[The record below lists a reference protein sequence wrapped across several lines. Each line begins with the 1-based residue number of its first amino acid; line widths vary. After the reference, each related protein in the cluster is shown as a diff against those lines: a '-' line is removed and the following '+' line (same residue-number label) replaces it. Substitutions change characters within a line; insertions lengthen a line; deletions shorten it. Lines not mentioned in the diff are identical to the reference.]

1 MAKNSTR
8 RPAARAKVDWRAKSS
23 DFDLAVWYSAEDAKR
38 SFGSICRAV
47 NVQGTNVLLLG
58 TEDRPLLVLT
68 PANRTPAS
76 QFQIPLTID
85 EAKADWSAVTAAS
98 CLYGSVFRVSGS
110 HHEHAVLQRHQIN
123 RHGATRYRRPQLE
136 DIPLNVGL
144 LLDDLQE
151 ISDKFSATTTL
162 IDRRF
167 KEVWR
172 DQNVVSR

>member
-1 MAKNSTR
+1 MAKISTR
-8 RPAARAKVDWRAKSS
+8 RPVTRAKADWRSKAGSL
-23 DFDLAVWYSAEDAKR
+23 DLAAWYSSEEAKR

-47 NVQGTNVLLLG
+47 SVQETNVLLLG
-58 TEDRPLLVLT
+58 TEDRPLLLLT

-76 QFQIPLTID
+76 QFQVPLTID
-85 EAKADWSAVTAAS
+85 EAKADWSAVTAAA
-98 CLYGSVFRVSGS
+98 CLYGSAFRISGS

-136 DIPLNVGL
+136 DIPQNVGL
-144 LLDDLQE
+144 LLDDLRGITDQ
-151 ISDKFSATTTL
+151 FSATTNL

-172 DQNVVSR
+172 DQNVVAR